1 MVWNKHLHCS
11 HHNMSTLLS
20 KYALRSPANDVIWVF
35 SITYGNIILQH
46 FIHLRYYSISR
57 ETRKNHSWTWIVVI
71 CLSSLFFLEQSF
83 ASLRYCK
90 LTWLSLQEEIYD
102 ETDEYVDVHNKIRIN
117 MLPPGKSL
125 SPTISPGGGP
135 LSQGLRRTPMASPFS
150 PYHHGSSVLRSPASN
165 HGQSPGILPTI
176 LSPGRS
182 PTAQAPGQSSP
193 TGSQVSINSNGQHKK
208 DGES

>member
-1 MVWNKHLHCS
+1 
-11 HHNMSTLLS
+11 
-20 KYALRSPANDVIWVF
+20 
-35 SITYGNIILQH
+35 
-46 FIHLRYYSISR
+46 
-57 ETRKNHSWTWIVVI
+57 
-71 CLSSLFFLEQSF
+71 
-83 ASLRYCK
+83 
-90 LTWLSLQEEIYD
+90 
-102 ETDEYVDVHNKIRIN
+102 

-193 TGSQVSINSNGQHKK
+193 TGSQVSIHFALIDCCVNCVLNFFNNY
-208 DGES
+208 